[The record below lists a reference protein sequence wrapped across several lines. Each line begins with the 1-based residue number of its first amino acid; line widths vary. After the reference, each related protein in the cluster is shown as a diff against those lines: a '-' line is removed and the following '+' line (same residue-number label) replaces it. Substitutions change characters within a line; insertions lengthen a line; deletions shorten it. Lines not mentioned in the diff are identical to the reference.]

1 MPPEFP
7 PNRTRRGTLLENV
20 DVERLIRLSEKTTRI
35 KVADKICELVAQR
48 FEQEQS
54 IENQMALERVLFKR
68 EIVLEVNLLEAD
80 LKAPDDEDI
89 ALEEAVNEALFKP
102 FGNK

>member
-20 DVERLIRLSEKTTRI
+20 DVERLIRLSEKTTRV
-35 KVADKICELVAQR
+35 KVADKICELVAER

-68 EIVLEVNLLEAD
+68 DIVLEVNLLEAD

>member
-1 MPPEFP
+1 
-7 PNRTRRGTLLENV
+7 
-20 DVERLIRLSEKTTRI
+20 
-35 KVADKICELVAQR
+35 
-48 FEQEQS
+48 
-54 IENQMALERVLFKR
+54 MALERVLFKR

>member
-54 IENQMALERVLFKR
+54 VENQMALERVLFKR
-68 EIVLEVNLLEAD
+68 DIVLEVNLLEAD